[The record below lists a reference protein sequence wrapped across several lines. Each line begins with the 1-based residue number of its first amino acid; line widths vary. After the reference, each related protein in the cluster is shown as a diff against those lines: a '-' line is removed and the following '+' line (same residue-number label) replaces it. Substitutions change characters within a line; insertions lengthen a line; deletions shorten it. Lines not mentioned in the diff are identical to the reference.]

1 MHFVAGRIRITRF
14 VLKLFLQSNLLWCR
28 MTGFIGCSFLDV
40 PPLLLQTPQDAISS
54 GTTVVL
60 PGNRR
65 AFLFGQRGQDLPVL
79 LVYVC
84 DLSRDG
90 SLPQGPQPLR
100 YELDY
105 GCHDMLPLL
114 VDG

>member
-1 MHFVAGRIRITRF
+1 
-14 VLKLFLQSNLLWCR
+14 
-28 MTGFIGCSFLDV
+28 MTGFIGCSFLEL
-40 PPLLLQTPQDAISS
+40 PPLLLQTPQDPISG

-65 AFLFGQRGQDLPVL
+65 AFLFGQRGQDLAVL

-84 DLSRDG
+84 VLPQGG
-90 SLPQGPQPLR
+90 SLPPGPQPLR

-105 GCHDMLPLL
+105 GCHDVLPLL

>member
-1 MHFVAGRIRITRF
+1 
-14 VLKLFLQSNLLWCR
+14 
-28 MTGFIGCSFLDV
+28 MTGFIGCSFLEL
-40 PPLLLQTPQDAISS
+40 PPLLLQTPQNPISG

-79 LVYVC
+79 LFDVC
-84 DLSRDG
+84 
-90 SLPQGPQPLR
+90 SLRRGGTLPPGPQPLR

-105 GCHDMLPLL
+105 GCHDVLLLL

>member
-1 MHFVAGRIRITRF
+1 M
-14 VLKLFLQSNLLWCR
+14 
-28 MTGFIGCSFLDV
+28 GCSILFTSRCLE
-40 PPLLLQTPQDAISS
+40 LQAPQHSISG

-90 SLPQGPQPLR
+90 SLPPGPQPLR

-105 GCHDMLPLL
+105 GCHDVLPLM
-114 VDG
+114 VNG

>member
-1 MHFVAGRIRITRF
+1 
-14 VLKLFLQSNLLWCR
+14 
-28 MTGFIGCSFLDV
+28 MTGFIGCSFLDL
-40 PPLLLQTPQDAISS
+40 PPLLLQAPQNPISG

-79 LVYVC
+79 LVYVW
-84 DLSRDG
+84 DLPRGG
-90 SLPQGPQPLR
+90 SLPPGPQPLR

-105 GCHDMLPLL
+105 GCHDVLPLL